1 MHKYSDGGLAVQ
13 TEQHEKAEIMD
24 EKSILRAVARI
35 SYEIVERNH
44 GAQDLCIIGIKRRG
58 AVLARMVAQKIDEV
72 EGVRVPIGFL
82 DITPYRDDRENSGA
96 EEDSDVPFS
105 VSGKIVVLVDDVI
118 FTGRSARAA
127 IDGVM
132 HRGRPASLQFAVL
145 IDRGHR
151 ELPIRPDFVGKNVP
165 TSRSESVAVRVTE
178 YDGENRVVILGE
190 PEEDG
195 RCAHDG

>member
-1 MHKYSDGGLAVQ
+1 MQ

-72 EGVRVPIGFL
+72 EGVRVPIGYL
-82 DITPYRDDRENSGA
+82 DITPYRDDRENRGA
-96 EEDSDVPFS
+96 AEDSDVPFS
-105 VSGKIVVLVDDVI
+105 VSGRTVVLVDDVI

-132 HRGRPASLQFAVL
+132 HRGRPASLQLAVL

-190 PEEDG
+190 PEENG
-195 RCAHDG
+195 GCAHAG